1 MAWHPLAG
9 QCIDTITPA
18 VWVFL
23 EHQAARTSTETR
35 RHKGALMQTRMLTN
49 CSKDIA
55 KAAQILRS
63 GGLVALP
70 TETVYGLGADAGSSR
85 AVASIYA
92 AKGRP
97 SFNPL
102 IVHVHDVPAAQRLV
116 HWSETADRLTQAFWP
131 GPLTLVLP
139 IRDDAPISRL
149 ATAGLDTLAVR
160 IPAHPVTRA
169 VLTCADVPVAAPSAN
184 PSGQISPTRAAHV
197 LQGLKGRIDA
207 IMDAG
212 PCPVGI
218 ESTIL
223 SLMDTPKLL
232 RPGGITEETLVN
244 RLGGPLAH
252 RSATDAISA
261 SGQMQSHYAPN
272 ASVRLNAVSFAPNE
286 ARLGFGHIDC
296 DLNLSQTADL
306 SEAASNLFDH
316 LRELDNFGCDQ
327 IAVSPIPDNGL
338 GVAINDRLRRAA
350 APRD

>member
-1 MAWHPLAG
+1 
-9 QCIDTITPA
+9 
-18 VWVFL
+18 
-23 EHQAARTSTETR
+23 
-35 RHKGALMQTRMLTN
+35 MQTRMLTN
-49 CSKDIA
+49 CSKDVA
-55 KAAQILRS
+55 TAAHILCS

-70 TETVYGLGADAGSSR
+70 TETVYGLGADASSSS

-92 AKGRP
+92 AKERP

-102 IVHVHDVPAAQRLV
+102 IVHVHDIPAAKRLV
-116 HWSETADRLTQAFWP
+116 HWSETAERIAQACWP

-139 IRDDAPISRL
+139 LRDDAPISRL

-197 LQGLKGRIDA
+197 LQGLGGRIDA
-207 IMDAG
+207 IMDGG

-223 SLMDTPKLL
+223 GLMDSPQLL
-232 RPGGITEETLVN
+232 RPGGITEEKLATY
-244 RLGGPLAH
+244 LGYPLAH
-252 RSATDAISA
+252 RSENDVITAA
-261 SGQMQSHYAPN
+261 GQMQSHYAPN
-272 ASVRLNAVSFAPNE
+272 ASVRLNAVSFALNE
-286 ARLGFGHIDC
+286 ARLGFGQVDC
-296 DLNLSQTADL
+296 DLNLSQSADL

-316 LRELDNFGCDQ
+316 LHELDRFGYDR
-327 IAVSPIPDNGL
+327 IAVSPIPDTGL
-338 GVAINDRLRRAA
+338 GVAINDRLQRAA

>member
-1 MAWHPLAG
+1 
-9 QCIDTITPA
+9 
-18 VWVFL
+18 
-23 EHQAARTSTETR
+23 
-35 RHKGALMQTRMLTN
+35 MQTRMLTN
-49 CSKDIA
+49 CSKDVA
-55 KAAQILRS
+55 TAAHILCS

-70 TETVYGLGADAGSSR
+70 TETVYGLGADASSSS

-92 AKGRP
+92 AKERP

-102 IVHVHDVPAAQRLV
+102 IVHVHDIPAAKRLV
-116 HWSETADRLTQAFWP
+116 HWSETAERIAQACWP

-139 IRDDAPISRL
+139 LRDDAPISRL

-197 LQGLKGRIDA
+197 LQGLGGRIDA
-207 IMDAG
+207 IMDGG

-223 SLMDTPKLL
+223 GLMDSPQLL
-232 RPGGITEETLVN
+232 RPGGITEEKLATY
-244 RLGGPLAH
+244 LGHPLAH
-252 RSATDAISA
+252 RSENDVITAA
-261 SGQMQSHYAPN
+261 GQMQSHYAPN
-272 ASVRLNAVSFAPNE
+272 ASVRLNAVSFALNE
-286 ARLGFGHIDC
+286 ARLGFGQVDC
-296 DLNLSQTADL
+296 DMNLSRNADL

-316 LRELDNFGCDQ
+316 LHELDTLGYDR
-327 IAVSPIPDNGL
+327 IAVSPIPDTGL
-338 GVAINDRLRRAA
+338 GVAINDRLQRAA